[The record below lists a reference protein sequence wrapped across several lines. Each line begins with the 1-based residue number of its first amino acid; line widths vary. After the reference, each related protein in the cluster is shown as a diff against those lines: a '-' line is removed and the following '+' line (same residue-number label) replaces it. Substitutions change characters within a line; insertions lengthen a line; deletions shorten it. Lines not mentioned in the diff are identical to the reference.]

1 MIISL
6 FKKAKPKRLTSILI
20 IGLFVSLTIVS
31 LVTVSYLPTA
41 GWLAYK
47 STHVPLSFKYPKD
60 WPVSVC
66 SEPILFP
73 QMKIEEV
80 VSFDKECD
88 WMQSQTSIG
97 DVTVQKVDD
106 VDAYV
111 KGFTG
116 PAKIY
121 GYGSSL
127 KSVQVGNK
135 TGYLLV
141 YTPHPTKPPI
151 YPSPKKKTYF
161 VKANNLVYIIRLDER
176 NFYKGNEAETT
187 KTFEKILST
196 FQF

>member
-1 MIISL
+1 MLIVLLL
-6 FKKAKPKRLTSILI
+6 FTLAA
-20 IGLFVSLTIVS
+20 
-31 LVTVSYLPTA
+31 TVSFVMIFYLPTA
-41 GWLAYK
+41 GWLSYR
-47 STHVPLSFKYPKD
+47 SSLVPLSFKYPKD
-60 WPVSVC
+60 WPISQC
-66 SEPILFP
+66 SEPVLFP

-88 WMQSQTSIG
+88 WMQSQTDIG

-141 YTPHPTKPPI
+141 YTPHPTRPPI
-151 YPSPKKKTYF
+151 HSSPKKKTYF
-161 VKANNLVYIIRLDER
+161 VKANNLVYTIRLTGYS
-176 NFYKGNEAETT
+176 FYKGSEIETT
-187 KTFEKILST
+187 KTFEKMLAT